1 MLLRLLALALLTL
14 TPSLVAAEPAADSAL
29 AARIARVESGLLP
42 AARLTGDT
50 AEPWTI
56 ARRLLVHRVPGVSV
70 AVIADGQLAW
80 ARGYGVAR
88 SGDLAAVDAGT
99 LFQAAALSK
108 PVAAA
113 ALLTLVDAGQ
123 LTLDTDVNSALTAWK
138 IPASP
143 AAAAAPVTLRR
154 LLSHTAGLT
163 GLGSDGYAPGAPRP
177 TLLQILDGTAPAR
190 SAPVRSDTTPGTR
203 WRYSG
208 GGFTVAQQLAV
219 DVSGEPFP
227 ALLRSRVLAPAG
239 MDASTFEQPLP
250 ATFALRAAAGH
261 TAGSSRLPG
270 DAHVYPELAA
280 AGLWTTPTDLAR
292 FALALRAALD
302 GSPSFLSR
310 ASATAMITPPLADT
324 HYGLGLGVL
333 GSGANLQL
341 AHSGSNEGFRCS
353 FVFYPRLGRGAIVMT
368 NSDAGGTLIPEILR
382 ALAREY
388 DWPDYRMVEKT
399 AVPLTDS
406 AVAAFSGRY
415 ERENTPVLAFRL
427 NGRFYLR
434 IGDRP
439 RFEIFP
445 QSDHEFFTLD
455 SPDIWS
461 FERAPTGL
469 ASHIVLRSS
478 PPQLYRRLG
487 STSLSPILRVPP
499 RL

>member
-1 MLLRLLALALLTL
+1 MLLRLLALAFLTL
-14 TPSLVAAEPAADSAL
+14 NPSLIAAEPAADSAL

-50 AEPWTI
+50 SEPWTL

-88 SGDLAAVDAGT
+88 VGDLAPVDADT
-99 LFQAAALSK
+99 LFQAASLSK

-113 ALLTLVDAGQ
+113 ALLALVDAGK
-123 LTLDTDVNSALTAWK
+123 LTLDTDVNSVLTAWK
-138 IPASP
+138 IPAAP
-143 AAAAAPVTLRR
+143 AAAGVPVTLRH
-154 LLSHTAGLT
+154 LLSHTAGLAAH
-163 GLGSDGYAPGAPRP
+163 GADGYAPGAPGP
-177 TLLQILDGTAPAR
+177 TLLQILDGTTPAQ
-190 SAPVRSDTTPGTR
+190 SAPVRVDATPGTR

-208 GGFTVAQQLAV
+208 GGYTVAQQLAV

-227 ALLRSRVLAPAG
+227 ALVRSRVLAPAG
-239 MDASTFEQPLP
+239 MDASTFEQPLRT
-250 ATFALRAAAGH
+250 TFALRAAAGH
-261 TAGSSRLPG
+261 TAGSTRLPG
-270 DAHVYPELAA
+270 DAHIYPDLAA

-302 GSPSFLSR
+302 GQPSFLSR
-310 ASATAMITPPLADT
+310 ATATAMITPTLADT
-324 HYGLGLGVL
+324 NYGLGIGVI
-333 GSGANLQL
+333 GSGETLQL
-341 AHSGSNEGFRCS
+341 AHSGSNTGFRS
-353 FVFYPRLGRGAIVMT
+353 TFVFYPRLGRGAIVMT
-368 NSDAGGTLIPEILR
+368 NSDNGGALIPEILR

-415 ERENTPVLAFRL
+415 ERESTPVLAFRL
-427 NGRFYLR
+427 NGHFYLR

-487 STSLSPILRVPP
+487 SASLSPILRVPP
-499 RL
+499 RP